1 MWLNLLI
8 TCLLKIIYTI
18 IEIGDRM
25 LENMKDML
33 NKAKDNK
40 YAVAQF
46 NINNLEWTK
55 FILEECQAN
64 QSPVI
69 LGVSEG
75 AAKYMGGYKTVADMV
90 KNLMAHLNITIPV
103 ALHLDH
109 GSSYEVCVEAID
121 AGFTSVM
128 IDASK
133 YDLDTNVATTKK
145 VVEYAHAR
153 NVTVE
158 GEIGHIGGTED
169 GVTGGILYAE
179 VSDCVE
185 YCTRTGLD
193 FLAPA
198 LGSVHGPYKGDP
210 VLAFDR
216 MEEIKNVTGL
226 PLVLHGGTGIYDEQ
240 IRKAIECGICK
251 LNINTELQQ
260 AWTAGVRE
268 KLNSDLEV
276 YDPRKV
282 IKAGEK
288 NIKEAI
294 KTKLELLK
302 TVNIASNN

>member
-1 MWLNLLI
+1 
-8 TCLLKIIYTI
+8 
-18 IEIGDRM
+18 M
-25 LENMKDML
+25 LENMKNML
-33 NKAKDNK
+33 NCAKNGK

-46 NINNLEWTK
+46 NINNLEWTR

-64 QSPVI
+64 NSPVI

-75 AAKYMGGYKTVADMV
+75 AARYMGGYKTVFGLV
-90 KNLMAHLNITIPV
+90 KNLMEYLNITIPV

-133 YDLDTNVATTKK
+133 YDLVTNIEITKK
-145 VVEYAHAR
+145 VVDYAHPR

-158 GEIGHIGGTED
+158 GEIGHIGGNED
-169 GVTGGILYAE
+169 GVSGGILYAE
-179 VSDCVE
+179 VNDCVE
-185 YCTRTGLD
+185 YCTKTDLD

-198 LGSVHGPYKGDP
+198 LGSVHGPYKGEP

-216 MEEIKNVTGL
+216 MSEIKEKTNL
-226 PLVLHGGTGIYDEQ
+226 PLVLHGGSGIYDDQ
-240 IRKAIECGICK
+240 IRQAIECGICK

-260 AWTAGVRE
+260 AWTLGVRE
-268 KLNSDLEV
+268 KLNTDANV

-282 IKAGEK
+282 IKAGEA
-288 NIKEAI
+288 NIKQAI
-294 KTKLELLK
+294 KAKLELLK
-302 TVNIASNN
+302 TINIASNN